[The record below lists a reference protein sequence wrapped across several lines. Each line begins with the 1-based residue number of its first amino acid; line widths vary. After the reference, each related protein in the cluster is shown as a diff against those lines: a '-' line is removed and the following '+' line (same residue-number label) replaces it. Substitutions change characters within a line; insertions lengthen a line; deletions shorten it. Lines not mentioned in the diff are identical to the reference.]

1 MKIGK
6 KTGFTLV
13 EILIVV
19 TLLIF
24 ILYFAYQIFFS
35 QTRAV
40 TQTIDALQTN
50 EGLRRVLA
58 FVGDDVRESTR
69 IVKPT
74 PIKLEDVPSGQEYL
88 AIILDAMKTNNQ
100 IRITYQGYKREE
112 SYTFVVHPYC
122 VKMFKQRWY
131 MLAFCPYYNKMMTYA
146 LDRIIGIW
154 KLDGETFEM
163 PHGFD
168 SEEYFANYYGIIS
181 GTGTDLYTVKLKL
194 SKKQANYL
202 RSLPL
207 HKTQKEVERTDEY
220 SIFTLQLCP
229 VLDFQQEIL
238 SMGEEVEVLEP
249 IWLRKEIAGKVK
261 KTWNIYNNQ
270 Y

>member
-74 PIKLEDVPSGQEYL
+74 PIKLEDVPSVVTTTGNIMILQSSEVDPRIKFDSPLGGQISQITTIEYEL
-88 AIILDAMKTNNQ
+88 EPMNSSKEGADNSGPARFRLIRNATIEEKNGEKNRQRQVIADNIKEFMVFRTVRQPFKPNNVDSMNDKIIQEVPISEAGTGNSLIHLKMVIERNRKENERNKDKVYTVTMNTSF
-100 IRITYQGYKREE
+100 YKR
-112 SYTFVVHPYC
+112 
-122 VKMFKQRWY
+122 
-131 MLAFCPYYNKMMTYA
+131 
-146 LDRIIGIW
+146 G
-154 KLDGETFEM
+154 
-163 PHGFD
+163 
-168 SEEYFANYYGIIS
+168 
-181 GTGTDLYTVKLKL
+181 
-194 SKKQANYL
+194 
-202 RSLPL
+202 
-207 HKTQKEVERTDEY
+207 
-220 SIFTLQLCP
+220 
-229 VLDFQQEIL
+229 
-238 SMGEEVEVLEP
+238 
-249 IWLRKEIAGKVK
+249 KEIFLHP
-261 KTWNIYNNQ
+261 
-270 Y
+270 

>member
-1 MKIGK
+1 
-6 KTGFTLV
+6 
-13 EILIVV
+13 
-19 TLLIF
+19 
-24 ILYFAYQIFFS
+24 
-35 QTRAV
+35 
-40 TQTIDALQTN
+40 
-50 EGLRRVLA
+50 
-58 FVGDDVRESTR
+58 
-69 IVKPT
+69 
-74 PIKLEDVPSGQEYL
+74 
-88 AIILDAMKTNNQ
+88 
-100 IRITYQGYKREE
+100 
-112 SYTFVVHPYC
+112 
-122 VKMFKQRWY
+122 

-163 PHGFD
+163 SNGFD

-181 GTGTDLYTVKLKL
+181 DTGTDLYTVKLKL

>member
-19 TLLIF
+19 ALLIF

-74 PIKLEDVPSGQEYL
+74 PIKLEDVPSVVTTTGSIMILQSSEVDPRIKFDSPLGGQISQISTIEYEL
-88 AIILDAMKTNNQ
+88 EPMNSSKEGADNSGPARFRLIRNATIEEKNGEKNRQRQVIADNIKEFMVFRTVRQPFKPNNVDSVNDEIIQEVPIIEAGTGNSLIHLKMVIERNRKENERNKDKVYTVTMNTSF
-100 IRITYQGYKREE
+100 YKR
-112 SYTFVVHPYC
+112 
-122 VKMFKQRWY
+122 
-131 MLAFCPYYNKMMTYA
+131 
-146 LDRIIGIW
+146 G
-154 KLDGETFEM
+154 
-163 PHGFD
+163 
-168 SEEYFANYYGIIS
+168 
-181 GTGTDLYTVKLKL
+181 
-194 SKKQANYL
+194 
-202 RSLPL
+202 
-207 HKTQKEVERTDEY
+207 
-220 SIFTLQLCP
+220 
-229 VLDFQQEIL
+229 
-238 SMGEEVEVLEP
+238 
-249 IWLRKEIAGKVK
+249 KEIFLHP
-261 KTWNIYNNQ
+261 
-270 Y
+270 